1 MRGFGKLDRC
11 VHSRVTKCEANT
23 VQHAMS
29 QRKFLYQYAIQAC
42 IALVSEGLTDMLAD
56 LSSADLSSADLSSAA
71 WK

>member
-1 MRGFGKLDRC
+1 
-11 VHSRVTKCEANT
+11 
-23 VQHAMS
+23 MS